1 MSENNL
7 LNSALLYARA
17 GFRVF
22 PIAQDKKPLAKW
34 KSTEPA
40 TTDESQ
46 IREWWGKK
54 YPNANIAI
62 ATGEN
67 ERASGLFLVIIDLDN
82 KENKSGSK
90 AFFEWQKENSVVF
103 PETLTAKSGGGGY
116 HYYYFC
122 EKPYKSKADI
132 LGEKSGVDI
141 RTVGGCIIAPPSLHE
156 SGKRYEWDGGGF
168 KPDKIALVDTVL
180 MDKLCGDK
188 KKTPAPRAV
197 QSGTFKAVT
206 LSGNPAD
213 RAIQK
218 LGLSFGI
225 GARNDNLFKLTASM
239 QASGFADEVIL
250 SELERVNKELCTEP
264 LPENELQTI
273 AKSALE
279 RYAKGHPRDIAAAGS
294 IEACE
299 ERLKSEDFPYI
310 IPHESKDGTI
320 WYSVGRP
327 ELAAYVRE
335 HDNYF
340 FLDTKGNS
348 PPVFWYENGFY
359 RHIDD
364 NTFKGKIKRH
374 IERFDERLI
383 NTKDLDEVYKLLLTD
398 GQRVPLE
405 LRPENE
411 NLICFQ
417 NGVLDITSRR
427 LLPHSP
433 DYLFTNQIPCNWTYK
448 RGEFEPKCPRFDEF
462 LNTLTSGDKDVINL
476 LWEYIGLTI
485 SNVPGYRP
493 KQALILYGAGNT
505 GKSQLLELLR
515 RLVGDD
521 NFAYTDIQ
529 DIEERFNAAPLFGK
543 RLAGSGDMSAMRVRE
558 VKMFKMITGGD
569 SIGFEFKGKDKFQG
583 RFYGVLLFCTNELP
597 KFGGDKGE
605 QVYLRMLIVPCN
617 NVIPEEKRDRLLIE
631 KLYAEREGI
640 VYKAVCGLIRLINRG
655 GAFNEPEACKRARA
669 LYEVENDSALQ
680 FLEECTLPREVLRH
694 QGINNEPTT
703 TGEMYKAYAEWTKT
717 NGFYTNTRSEF
728 KKAICR
734 KYNVK
739 TAEELE
745 IHKQQ
750 RYYKFDLVSADLRQ
764 ELLGYC

>member
-7 LNSALLYARA
+7 LNAALLYARA

-22 PIAQDKKPLAKW
+22 PLEAKGKKPLVPKW
-34 KSTEPA
+34 KENA
-40 TTDESQ
+40 TTDEKQ
-46 IREWWGKK
+46 IRSLWAQ
-54 YPNANIAI
+54 YPSANIGL

-67 ERASGLFLVIIDLDN
+67 TRESGLFLTVIDLDN
-82 KENKSGSK
+82 KPEKNVNGFKTLY
-90 AFFEWQKENSVVF
+90 EWQQENGAL
-103 PETLTAKSGGGGY
+103 PETISVKTGSGGF
-116 HYYYFC
+116 HFYYFT
-122 EKPYKSKADI
+122 EKRYSIGADI
-132 LGEKSGVDI
+132 LGTGSGVDF
-141 RTVGGCIIAPPSLHE
+141 RASGGYVVAPPSVHKN
-156 SGKRYEWDGGGF
+156 GNCYEWQSEF
-168 KPDKIALVDTVL
+168 KPENIARADSLL
-180 MDKLCGDK
+180 EKLLTK
-188 KKTPAPRAV
+188 EKKTPAPRAV
-197 QSGTFKAVT
+197 QSRTFKAVT

-213 RAIQK
+213 RAIQR

-264 LPENELQTI
+264 LPANELQTI

-279 RYAKGHPRDIAAAGS
+279 RYAKGHPHDIAAAGS

-310 IPHESKDGTI
+310 IPQVKNDGTI
-320 WYSVGRP
+320 KYSIDCP
-327 ELAAYVRE
+327 LLAKYVRE

-340 FLDTKGNS
+340 FIETKGNN

-383 NTKDLDEVYKLLLTD
+383 ETKHLDETFKLLLTD
-398 GQRVPLE
+398 GQRVSPDP
-405 LRPENE
+405 RPENE
-411 NLICFQ
+411 NLICLQ
-417 NGVLDITSRR
+417 NGVLDITSGR

-433 DYLFTNQIPCNWTYK
+433 DYLFTNQIPCNWTYN

-529 DIEERFNAAPLFGK
+529 DIEERFNTAPLFGK

-583 RFYGVLLFCTNELP
+583 RFYGTLLFCTNELP

-617 NVIPEEKRDRLLIE
+617 NVIPEEKRDRQLIE

-655 GAFNEPEACKRARA
+655 HAFNEPEACKRARA
-669 LYEVENDSALQ
+669 SYEVENDNALQ
-680 FLEECTLPREVLRH
+680 FLEECTLPREVLRQ

-703 TGEMYKAYAEWTKT
+703 TGEMYKAYSEWTKT

-750 RYYKFDLVSADLRQ
+750 RYYKFDLVSADLRR